1 MSLASRFNRS
11 AFGRFLNSPAGRVF
25 RLVGGSAFVAL
36 GVLLAL
42 NGALVPAVA
51 SLLWGA
57 LAISAGGLDVCYFS
71 LVLGGPFTGQACR
84 ADAAGGGLKCN
95 PHRNSGRG

>member
-25 RLVGGSAFVAL
+25 RLVGGSLFVL
-36 GVLLAL
+36 VGLFLAAI
-42 NGALVPAVA
+42 GAVVPGVA
-51 SLLWGA
+51 SLVWGA

-71 LVLGGPFTGQACR
+71 LVLGGPFSGQACR
-84 ADAAGGGLKCN
+84 ADAAGDR
-95 PHRNSGRG
+95 PAR